1 VERSPARFDVEGGL
15 AKSDANIKIII
26 GFDRSG
32 LACYGIESGLIRANI
47 GWRFE
52 MENNR
57 DAGAGRKFVEGILV
71 SFEIMG
77 LFLLL
82 QIMVSFVGASAVM
95 AAYMLQTG
103 ADVESA
109 QYAALNVM
117 MDSRYMTT
125 LTVVATMVSAMV
137 SVPAYWLIWGR
148 KKTAEDRKYFRK
160 KVLRLRTF
168 AMIVIASFGL
178 YYLALLIVA
187 VIAAA
192 SPAVMEEYS
201 ELMDTALGGSEVLA
215 LLAAVI
221 LAPINEECIM
231 RGLILKNLQRF
242 FSTPVVIIVQAI
254 IFGIFHANWVQGF
267 YALPVGAALGYV
279 AVKSRS
285 VVPCI
290 FMHLFYNSLSFAV
303 GMFPEFCQTGIFAVG
318 VVIVSAAAVW
328 FIGRTER
335 DAQASGTGYNI

>member
-1 VERSPARFDVEGGL
+1 
-15 AKSDANIKIII
+15 
-26 GFDRSG
+26 
-32 LACYGIESGLIRANI
+32 
-47 GWRFE
+47 
-52 MENNR
+52 M
-57 DAGAGRKFVEGILV
+57 EGILV

-125 LTVVATMVSAMV
+125 LTVVATMVSAVV

-148 KKTAEDRKYFRK
+148 KKTAEDRKYFRE

-178 YYLALLIVA
+178 YYLALLIAA
-187 VIAAA
+187 VIAVA

-201 ELMDTALGGSEVLA
+201 EMMDAALGGSEVLA

-242 FSTPVVIIVQAI
+242 FSTPVVIIVQAV

-267 YALPVGAALGYV
+267 YVLPVGVALGYV

-303 GMFPEFCQTGIFAVG
+303 EMFPEFCQTGIFAVG

>member
-1 VERSPARFDVEGGL
+1 
-15 AKSDANIKIII
+15 
-26 GFDRSG
+26 
-32 LACYGIESGLIRANI
+32 
-47 GWRFE
+47 

-125 LTVVATMVSAMV
+125 LTVVATMVSAVV

-148 KKTAEDRKYFRK
+148 KKTAEDRKYFRE

-178 YYLALLIVA
+178 YYLALLIAA
-187 VIAAA
+187 VIAVA

-201 ELMDTALGGSEVLA
+201 EMMDAALGGSKVLA

-242 FSTPVVIIVQAI
+242 FSTPVVIIIQAV

-267 YALPVGAALGYV
+267 YVLPVGAALGYV

-303 GMFPEFCQTGIFAVG
+303 EMFPEFCQTGIFAVG

>member
-1 VERSPARFDVEGGL
+1 
-15 AKSDANIKIII
+15 
-26 GFDRSG
+26 
-32 LACYGIESGLIRANI
+32 
-47 GWRFE
+47 